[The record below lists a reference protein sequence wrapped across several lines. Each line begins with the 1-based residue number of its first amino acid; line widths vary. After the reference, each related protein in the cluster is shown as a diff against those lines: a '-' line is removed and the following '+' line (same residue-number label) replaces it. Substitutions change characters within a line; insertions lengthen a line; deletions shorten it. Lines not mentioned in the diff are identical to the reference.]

1 MADAELSLDAGRAEG
16 WPAIAAVLEAQ
27 LLRALQSGARRI
39 LLLDPDFT
47 QWPLSSQPVL
57 EAVQAWGRVGHRR
70 LELMAPDW
78 TACAR
83 RHGRL
88 LAWRRGF
95 DHLLQIRSFEPSEAG
110 PDWPCALLVV
120 EGGVALRVLEMEHG
134 RAVWSHQ
141 GTDRQIALETFD
153 AIAQRSSPGWPLTTL
168 GL

>member
-1 MADAELSLDAGRAEG
+1 MAEALNLEAGRAEG
-16 WPAIAAVLEAQ
+16 WSAIAAVLEAQ
-27 LLRALQSGARRI
+27 LLHALQSGARRI

-47 QWPLSSQPVL
+47 QWPLSSPALL
-57 EAVQAWGRVGHRR
+57 EAVQVWARGGQRR

-83 RHGRL
+83 RHARL

-95 DHLLQIRSFEPSEAG
+95 DHLLQIRSFDPAEAG
-110 PDWPCALLVV
+110 VDWPCALLVV
-120 EGGVALRVLEMEHG
+120 QDGVVLRLLELEHG
-134 RAVWSHQ
+134 RAVWSHL